1 MSNQSGSSTAAE
13 PDQPD
18 VAPAAPE
25 QPAPG
30 APEQPA
36 PASSVAAEHP
46 APAAPSSPERPAST
60 SAEAAE
66 QPGHASPSAPE
77 RPASTATE
85 AKQPAPAPDGAAA
98 PTPDEAGRPA
108 YVPGALVL
116 ALVAV
121 GWLTA
126 MLWSTREAINSAAAG
141 VTAISLSAYALPGVI
156 TAALVA
162 GAAVA
167 LSATN
172 PLRRT
177 TLRFLAAVGTGLLVG
192 LAAAVATN
200 LTYADNA
207 TTNTIAGTT
216 IAAAII
222 GGAMAGAR
230 NARVVGGL
238 ATATLAAQVFV
249 VLFSRARDPL
259 SGLFGAGD
267 TQQSMLDAAKWVSR
281 TESLLAGLIAGMV
294 AFGYLTWA
302 RRRAARRNGSAAD
315 GSRTRRGVGPAL
327 VRHGA
332 EPGGAEAE
340 LSPPAELESS
350 ALRWPAYLIAGAGP
364 GLLLL
369 LTEVIIRVGGR
380 GLLDL
385 AAALSE
391 ADQVAQTAL
400 GTSRIDN
407 GIWVLFVGA
416 LTALV
421 AFGRTLGPR
430 PVLEEDEPAEEA
442 AA

>member
-1 MSNQSGSSTAAE
+1 MSKQPGSSTAAE
-13 PDQPD
+13 PDQPEVTPTE
-18 VAPAAPE
+18 VADQSE
-25 QPAPG
+25 
-30 APEQPA
+30 
-36 PASSVAAEHP
+36 
-46 APAAPSSPERPAST
+46 
-60 SAEAAE
+60 
-66 QPGHASPSAPE
+66 
-77 RPASTATE
+77 
-85 AKQPAPAPDGAAA
+85 AA
-98 PTPDEAGRPA
+98 PTDEPDQSEAAPTDEAVPAADRPA
-108 YVPGALVL
+108 YAPGALVL

-121 GWLTA
+121 GWLAA
-126 MLWSTREAINSAAAG
+126 MLWSTRAAISSAAAG

-167 LSATN
+167 LAVTN
-172 PLRRT
+172 PIGRA

-192 LAAAVATN
+192 LASAVAIN

-207 TTNTIAGTT
+207 TTNTIAGT
-216 IAAAII
+216 AAAATII

-238 ATATLAAQVFV
+238 AAATLAAQVFV

-259 SGLFGAGD
+259 SDLFGAGD

-281 TESLLAGLIAGMV
+281 TESLLAGLIAGLV

-302 RRRAARRNGSAAD
+302 QRRAARRNGVAPD
-315 GSRTRRGVGPAL
+315 GSGSGR
-327 VRHGA
+327 
-332 EPGGAEAE
+332 
-340 LSPPAELESS
+340 AELELSQ
-350 ALRWPAYLIAGAGP
+350 LRWPAYLVAGAGA

-369 LTEVIIRVGGR
+369 LTEVIIRVGGH

-400 GTSRIDN
+400 GTSRVDN
-407 GIWVLFVGA
+407 GIWLLFVGA
-416 LTALV
+416 LTTLI

-430 PVLEEDEPAEEA
+430 PTVDEDEPAEA
-442 AA
+442 

>member
-1 MSNQSGSSTAAE
+1 MSKQPGSSTAAE
-13 PDQPD
+13 PDQPE
-18 VAPAAPE
+18 AAAEAPE
-25 QPAPG
+25 QPT
-30 APEQPA
+30 PA
-36 PASSVAAEHP
+36 PADE
-46 APAAPSSPERPAST
+46 
-60 SAEAAE
+60 
-66 QPGHASPSAPE
+66 
-77 RPASTATE
+77 
-85 AKQPAPAPDGAAA
+85 AA
-98 PTPDEAGRPA
+98 PTPEDAGRPA
-108 YVPGALVL
+108 YVPGAVVL

-121 GWLTA
+121 GWLAA
-126 MLWSTREAINSAAAG
+126 MLWSTRAAITSAAAG

-167 LSATN
+167 LVATN
-172 PLRRT
+172 PLGRT

-216 IAAAII
+216 AAAAII

-230 NARVVGGL
+230 NARVVGAVTTAAL
-238 ATATLAAQVFV
+238 AVQVFV

-281 TESLLAGLIAGMV
+281 TESLLAGLVAGLL
-294 AFGYLTWA
+294 AFGYLAWA
-302 RRRAARRNGSAAD
+302 RRRAARQGGS
-315 GSRTRRGVGPAL
+315 
-327 VRHGA
+327 GA
-332 EPGGAEAE
+332 EP
-340 LSPPAELESS
+340 
-350 ALRWPAYLIAGAGP
+350 RWPAYLVAGAGP

-369 LTEVIIRVGGR
+369 LTEVIIRIGGR

-407 GIWVLFVGA
+407 AIWVLFVGA
-416 LTALV
+416 LAALV

-430 PVLEEDEPAEEA
+430 PALDEDEPAEEA
-442 AA
+442 TA